1 VAVSE
6 ARPEL
11 QNRTGLRPVRWPREA
26 WVPLVG
32 GLVWLWNAPS
42 HGLLGFAFTVLPGC
56 LLLASGV
63 AMLLWSGD
71 LRISQFAALGG
82 VLGVVFG
89 LPAFVFQG
97 FAMGLTLCALSAAGF
112 VAAGWHTLRL
122 EPHPDQ
128 VPPPEPSLALAAEIA
143 CDEAILSTL
152 QIGVAI
158 PAGDDLARIR
168 REIEEARARFASA
181 GWLDKPG
188 DYHETPPPLSDVR
201 LAHARTRGIEYEH
214 LRFESGYEP
223 RAGEPGRERFL
234 AYHANRTAHAWVVR
248 SAPERPWLVCIH
260 GYQMGSPL
268 IDLSAFR
275 PEWLARQHGLNLL
288 MPVLPLHG
296 PRTKGRR
303 SGDGY
308 LAGDILDTIH
318 AQAQA
323 MWDIRRMLSW
333 LRAEGASEIG
343 LYGLSLGGYNASL
356 LAALERDLACV
367 VAGIPA
373 VDFTRLYFRHGP
385 PVQLLEAALHGIE
398 EHHMDEILRVV
409 SPLSLP
415 PRVPRDRRYIFAAI
429 SDRLVPAD
437 QVRDLWRHWERPR
450 IEWYQGAHVT
460 FPRHRAV
467 RELID
472 EALHTAFA

>member
-1 VAVSE
+1 
-6 ARPEL
+6 
-11 QNRTGLRPVRWPREA
+11 
-26 WVPLVG
+26 
-32 GLVWLWNAPS
+32 
-42 HGLLGFAFTVLPGC
+42 
-56 LLLASGV
+56 
-63 AMLLWSGD
+63 M
-71 LRISQFAALGG
+71 
-82 VLGVVFG
+82 
-89 LPAFVFQG
+89 
-97 FAMGLTLCALSAAGF
+97 
-112 VAAGWHTLRL
+112 
-122 EPHPDQ
+122 
-128 VPPPEPSLALAAEIA
+128 
-143 CDEAILSTL
+143 
-152 QIGVAI
+152 
-158 PAGDDLARIR
+158 
-168 REIEEARARFASA
+168 
-181 GWLDKPG
+181 
-188 DYHETPPPLSDVR
+188 
-201 LAHARTRGIEYEH
+201 
-214 LRFESGYEP
+214 
-223 RAGEPGRERFL
+223 
-234 AYHANRTAHAWVVR
+234 R

-288 MPVLPLHG
+288 LPVLPLHG

-343 LYGLSLGGYNASL
+343 VYGLSLGGYNASL
-356 LAALERDLACV
+356 LSALERDLACV

-409 SPLSLP
+409 SPLALP

-460 FPRHRAV
+460 FPRHAAV
-467 RELID
+467 RALID